1 MKKKL
6 LPICAMALLTVGYSS
21 VASADTGTLTK
32 EEAAQMQQ
40 DIAKKE
46 AAIQAQQKNEVE
58 KKQAA
63 QVQEKNE
70 VEKKQAAQAQEKNEV
85 EKKKAAPAQEK
96 SSVAKE
102 VVASPSQV
110 KEKEAIAKK
119 EAAIQAQQKNDTV
132 KKEVAKEAVK
142 GEKLPNTASNNVVMM
157 ALSACLVAIG
167 TLFGLN
173 RRNKVKA

>member
-1 MKKKL
+1 MKKRL

-21 VASADTGTLTK
+21 VASASTGTLTK
-32 EEAAQMQQ
+32 EEAAQVQS
-40 DIAKKE
+40 DVAKKE
-46 AAIQAQQKNEVE
+46 EAIKAQQKNDAE

-63 QVQEKNE
+63 QVQEK
-70 VEKKQAAQAQEKNEV
+70 
-85 EKKKAAPAQEK
+85 
-96 SSVAKE
+96 SDM
-102 VVASPSQV
+102 
-110 KEKEAIAKK
+110 AKK
-119 EAAIQAQQKNDTV
+119 EEAIKAEKKSEEEKKRIAQEQLKSDMAKKEEAIKAGQKNDV
-132 KKEVAKEAVK
+132 AKKEEAKPVVQ

>member
-21 VASADTGTLTK
+21 VASASTGTLTK
-32 EEAAQMQQ
+32 EEAAQVQS
-40 DIAKKE
+40 DVAKKE
-46 AAIQAQQKNEVE
+46 EAIKAQQKNDAE

-63 QVQEKNE
+63 QVQEKSDMAKKE
-70 VEKKQAAQAQEKNEV
+70 EAIKAEKKSEEEKKRIAQE
-85 EKKKAAPAQEK
+85 QLK
-96 SSVAKE
+96 SDM
-102 VVASPSQV
+102 
-110 KEKEAIAKK
+110 AKK
-119 EAAIQAQQKNDTV
+119 EAAIKEQQKNEVAKKEAAQVQQKNDAV
-132 KKEVAKEAVK
+132 KKEVAKPVVQ
-142 GEKLPNTASNNVVMM
+142 GEKLPNTASNNVAMM